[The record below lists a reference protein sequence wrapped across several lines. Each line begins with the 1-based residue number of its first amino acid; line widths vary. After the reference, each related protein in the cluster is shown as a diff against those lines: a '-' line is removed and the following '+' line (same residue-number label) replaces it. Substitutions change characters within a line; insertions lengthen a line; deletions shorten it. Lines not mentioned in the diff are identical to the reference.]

1 MRQSAAPAS
10 DSPQADELD
19 HGIAAGARVRAE
31 RIQRGAQPAGGA
43 RARALRDVAAEG
55 LAEPRERA
63 VERLDVLRAQALL
76 RPEQRRGAVG
86 AAERH
91 VHVVQHAQLH
101 AREERAG
108 RAEIE
113 RRGRR
118 AGPSP
123 SRRARAR
130 PVPASI
136 PRPPSTVAD
145 PPSATSM
152 CRAPQAERAAQQVGE
167 ARRAVRRGSRSRRR
181 QQRQA
186 DGLGRLDQER
196 AVAAVADRGAA
207 RAPQRVA
214 RIDLDAPRGACRAD
228 DRERALA
235 AVGERAG
242 ERFAAGAADALGQRV
257 GGLEGVERAA
267 QLVGRAHDA
276 RRAHKPRTARSRS
289 SSEPSTRSASTS
301 RTPSEGTAITYRPAA
316 RAEANPGGESSNATA
331 SDASTP
337 RASQAAT

>member
-1 MRQSAAPAS
+1 MELAQQGRARVAGHARAQCRQH
-10 DSPQADELD
+10 PQAAID
-19 HGIAAGARVRAE
+19 
-31 RIQRGAQPAGGA
+31 RGRPAQSHEDVP
-43 RARALRDVAAEG
+43 RARR
-55 LAEPRERA
+55 
-63 VERLDVLRAQALL
+63 Q
-76 RPEQRRGAVG
+76 
-86 AAERH
+86 
-91 VHVVQHAQLH
+91 
-101 AREERAG
+101 
-108 RAEIE
+108 
-113 RRGRR
+113 
-118 AGPSP
+118 
-123 SRRARAR
+123 
-130 PVPASI
+130 
-136 PRPPSTVAD
+136 
-145 PPSATSM
+145 
-152 CRAPQAERAAQQVGE
+152 RAAQQVGE
-167 ARRAVRRGSRSRRR
+167 ARRAGAPRIALARR

-214 RIDLDAPRGACRAD
+214 RIDLDAARGACCAD

-235 AVGERAG
+235 AIGERAG
-242 ERFAAGAADALGQRV
+242 ECFAAGAADALGQGA

-337 RASQAAT
+337 RASQAAA